1 MSALRRD
8 AITDDAPASAFAPAP
23 VAPYRRGF
31 EDATYDRCWF
41 CPYRAGSAD
50 AREYAAGHEAA
61 GKMRRGLARQ
71 SPLLRQEEQRHDF

>member
-31 EDATYDRCWF
+31 EDMYYDHCWF
-41 CPYRAGSAD
+41 CPYRTGSRD

-61 GKMRRGLARQ
+61 REMRRRQ
-71 SPLLRQEEQRHDF
+71 VRP

>member
-1 MSALRRD
+1 MAILTREIVGGDGLRDERGVVLAD
-8 AITDDAPASAFAPAP
+8 P

-41 CPYRAGSAD
+41 CPYRTGSRD

-61 GKMRRGLARQ
+61 REMRRRQ
-71 SPLLRQEEQRHDF
+71 VRP

>member
-31 EDATYDRCWF
+31 EDCTYDRCWF
-41 CPYRAGSAD
+41 CPYRTGSRD

-61 GKMRRGLARQ
+61 REMRRRQ
-71 SPLLRQEEQRHDF
+71 VRP